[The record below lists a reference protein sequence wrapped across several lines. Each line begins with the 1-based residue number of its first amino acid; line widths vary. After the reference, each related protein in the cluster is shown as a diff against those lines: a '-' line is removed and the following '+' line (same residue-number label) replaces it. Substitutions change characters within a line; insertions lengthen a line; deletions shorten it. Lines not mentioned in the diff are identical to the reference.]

1 MSLIIGIKPY
11 NAIFAHRQFLV
22 SFDVLEPVAGN
33 SIQFWEK
40 NGLKYL
46 YALFK

>member
-22 SFDVLEPVAGN
+22 SFDVLEPFHITFRFENDDVD
-33 SIQFWEK
+33 I
-40 NGLKYL
+40 
-46 YALFK
+46 